1 MIISKA
7 QSITKQMKNK
17 KQYRSNQGRSPKQE
31 EQTYQTLRLAF
42 ILFTIC
48 ICGYLF
54 VKIWM

>member
-1 MIISKA
+1 
-7 QSITKQMKNK
+7 MKNK

-48 ICGYLF
+48 VCGYLF